1 MKFYIA
7 LLEEKGG
14 GRRRRRRGRRAAYK
28 LYDAMEVQIG
38 LRLRN
43 RAAFSFQ
50 WCFLY
55 VHRDRRDC

>member
-7 LLEEKGG
+7 LLEEKEGDEEEEEG
-14 GRRRRRRGRRAAYK
+14 AAYK
-28 LYDAMEVQIG
+28 LYDAMEVHTG

-50 WCFLY
+50 
-55 VHRDRRDC
+55 